1 MDNESRS
8 QGTPSDSSSDSKL
21 KPLNPKPKG
30 HVGRVSP
37 SSSLNSILNT
47 DYVDVGPDADSLF
60 ADVTRFITGI
70 VSQYITPRQ
79 LLILLRVLKAVTFCF
94 LVLNIVADLMFM
106 IFLDIMAEKDVR
118 NAVGGSRDLII
129 RIYGL
134 GFAILA
140 IMIELDYA
148 KIVKSFRGFKY
159 FVPRALLIFFVSA
172 ITGTH
177 PIHDNQAQQVAYD
190 DQYVAGDDD
199 DSYTASVAT
208 EIPKSAV
215 MFQVV
220 TSFIL

>member
-1 MDNESRS
+1 MAMDNNS
-8 QGTPSDSSSDSKL
+8 QSNSDSSSDSKL
-21 KPLNPKPKG
+21 KPLNPKVKSQQ
-30 HVGRVSP
+30 GRVSP
-37 SSSLNSILNT
+37 ASSLNETLDT
-47 DYVDVGPDADSLF
+47 QFVDVGPDADSLF
-60 ADVTRFITGI
+60 ADATRFITGI
-70 VSQYITPRQ
+70 VSQHITPRQ

-106 IFLDIMAEKDVR
+106 VFLEIMAAKDVR

-177 PIHDNQAQQVAYD
+177 QINESQLQAQRD
-190 DQYVAGDDD
+190 DDTYYAGDD
-199 DSYTASVAT
+199 SVNVAN